1 MDLFSDD
8 PIPFTRS
15 SPPSCPIDS
24 EHLERAFETLKYK
37 HAVKTLGVPSV
48 ANQGVRIITCT
59 MSLGGTS
66 SSIEWDDPFLGGF
79 GSLSLLPFE
88 QGSRG
93 SDADDEGSGDDNAND
108 EGSADDRGDDDGS
121 DYSYG
126 GDVDNDDSGLCSIFL
141 FSKHCPDPLLDIS
154 ESDCLP
160 YIYGNPDSAPP
171 PPPPPSGGAD
181 PELDDD
187 ADFSSLF
194 VWPSLACGCLSGLLL
209 KLYLSLK
216 KRKLEASK
224 LYPKATV
231 SDSFNQTT
239 NTALSVPLGSAP
251 VIVGLLRD
259 PAEATDLGV
268 LLDSYC
274 LLQFDSNSTDV
285 CKPVFDDSDMAT
297 VPLSVSW
304 LQASKLFVD
313 AFFAKLPLFGVGC
326 VKMVAVMF
334 VLVFCVSLQIVIFGS
349 TGRVRRR
356 GFYSLLKQIF
366 CWKLPRRT
374 PEPAETTTTTSTVDN
389 CDTRDDGS
397 VEAAE
402 ASAFVNNSTTELV
415 TATLSSSDKAVVIDS
430 IIESDLERQ
439 YRILDTLSVSG
450 TLFFVLTRNAELC

>member
-1 MDLFSDD
+1 MQIMMILVCALYF
-8 PIPFTRS
+8 F
-15 SPPSCPIDS
+15 
-24 EHLERAFETLKYK
+24 F
-37 HAVKTLGVPSV
+37 
-48 ANQGVRIITCT
+48 
-59 MSLGGTS
+59 
-66 SSIEWDDPFLGGF
+66 
-79 GSLSLLPFE
+79 
-88 QGSRG
+88 
-93 SDADDEGSGDDNAND
+93 
-108 EGSADDRGDDDGS
+108 
-121 DYSYG
+121 
-126 GDVDNDDSGLCSIFL
+126 

-154 ESDCLP
+154 ERDCLP
-160 YIYGNPDSAPP
+160 YIYGNFDSAPP
-171 PPPPPSGGAD
+171 PPPPPPPSDGAD

-231 SDSFNQTT
+231 SDTFNQTS
-239 NTALSVPLGSAP
+239 NTALSVPLGPAP
-251 VIVGLLRD
+251 VIVGLLQD
-259 PAEATDLGV
+259 PAEATDLGS

-285 CKPVFDDSDMAT
+285 YKPVFDDSDMAT

-326 VKMVAVMF
+326 VKMVAV
-334 VLVFCVSLQIVIFGS
+334 VLILVLCVSLQIVIFGS

-374 PEPAETTTTTSTVDN
+374 PELAETTTSTVDN

-402 ASAFVNNSTTELV
+402 ASAFVNNSTTGLI
-415 TATLSSSDKAVVIDS
+415 TATSSSSDNTAVINP

-439 YRILDTLSVSG
+439 YRILDMLSVSG
-450 TLFFVLTRNAELC
+450 ILVFVLT